1 MEKAAKYY
9 HQEKTLYQ
17 NKVYPTSNTSNID
30 VSNLPANVV
39 MYDVLMKVDV
49 VLGKDIAK
57 IYIETNNKRFILK

>member
-57 IYIETNNKRFILK
+57 IYIQSNNKRFILK

>member
-9 HQEKTLYQ
+9 HQEKTPYQ
-17 NKVYPTSNTSNID
+17 KKAYRTSNTSDID
-30 VSNLPANVV
+30 IRTLPANVV
-39 MYDVLMKVDV
+39 MYDVVMKQDV